1 MKSKHTWK
9 QKIEIIN
16 NNGRLNYQDT
26 LSVESLWAQGW
37 LEENQ
42 LSLVQISLNQKI
54 KDSFRNYFFS
64 RAFAGK
70 IHGITE
76 DSGL

>member
-1 MKSKHTWK
+1 M
-9 QKIEIIN
+9 KIEIRN
-16 NNGRLNYQDT
+16 NNGRLNYQET
-26 LSVESLWAQGW
+26 LSVEILWAQGW

-54 KDSFRNYFFS
+54 KDSFRNHFFS
-64 RAFAGK
+64 RAFARK